1 MASQPGSPRKCF
13 SLQSKSYFS
22 CRPWQ
27 EKLLKANKMTNIT
40 PAPGMALGAFINM
53 QHYHSLEEVNLQNS
67 WLTIGVFDG
76 VHRGHQEIIQKLTT
90 GAHTNDAPAVVLTFD
105 PHPASV
111 LSGHEIKCLTLP
123 DERAELLGKSGV
135 DVVITERFTRE
146 LSMVTAYDFM
156 SRLTRQLGLQHLL
169 IGYDFALG
177 KGRDGNAAR
186 LTEIGSELGYAV
198 EVVSA
203 LSDESGVISS
213 TEIRKL
219 IEVGNVAEG
228 ARLLGHPYSL
238 HGPVIHG
245 EGRGKTINVPT
256 ANIAYS
262 HEKMIPAKGIYACW
276 AYLNNNKYR
285 AAINIG
291 TNPTFTPDKQIPN
304 VEAYLLDLHRDIY
317 GEDLRLEFVARLRD
331 ELRFDS
337 VDGLLEQIWRDIEDT
352 KRILDSG

>member
-1 MASQPGSPRKCF
+1 
-13 SLQSKSYFS
+13 
-22 CRPWQ
+22 
-27 EKLLKANKMTNIT
+27 
-40 PAPGMALGAFINM
+40 M
-53 QHYHSLEEVNLQNS
+53 QHYRSLEEVNLQTS

-76 VHRGHQEIIQKLTT
+76 VHRGHQEIIKKLTT
-90 GAHTNDAPAVVLTFD
+90 GAHTQEVPAVVLTFD

-123 DERAELLGKSGV
+123 DERADLLRQLGV
-135 DVVITERFTRE
+135 DVVVTERFTRE
-146 LSMVTAYDFM
+146 LSTVTAYDFM
-156 SRLTRQLGLQHLL
+156 SRLTRQLGLKHLL

-177 KGRDGNAAR
+177 KGREGNAKR
-186 LTEIGSELGYAV
+186 LTEIGSDLGYTV

-219 IEVGNVAEG
+219 IEVGNVTEA
-228 ARLLGHPYSL
+228 ARLLGHLYSL

-245 EGRGKTINVPT
+245 DGRGKTINVPT

-262 HEKMIPAKGIYACW
+262 QEKMIPAKGIYACW
-276 AYLNNNKYR
+276 AYLHDTRYR

-304 VEAYLLDLHRDIY
+304 VEAYLLDLHQDIY
-317 GEDLRLEFVARLRD
+317 GEDMRLEFVARLRD
-331 ELRFDS
+331 ELKFDS
-337 VDGLLEQIWRDIEDT
+337 VDVLVEQIWKDVAVAREVLVE
-352 KRILDSG
+352 K